1 MELMRRIIHRALV
14 AVSALTLVA
23 QELPEGPGRAEMEKM
38 CKQCHEIARSISPR
52 QDRDGWATTMR
63 KMTAFG
69 MKGSDA
75 DFVLVLDYLAKHYP
89 AEAVPRVNVNQA
101 SAIELESGL
110 SLRRSQAKALIAYR
124 AEKGPFKTIDDL
136 KKVPSLDAA
145 MIEEKKDKIRFE

>member
-1 MELMRRIIHRALV
+1 MKAMRRSLLAVLFLLSGLV
-14 AVSALTLVA
+14 LPA
-23 QELPEGPGRAEMEKM
+23 QELPAGPGRAEMEKM

-52 QDRDGWATTMR
+52 QDRDGWAMTMR
-63 KMTAFG
+63 KMSAFG

-75 DFVLVLDYLAKHYP
+75 DFLLVLDYLAKHYP
-89 AEAVPRVNVNQA
+89 AEEVPRVNVNQA

-110 SLRRSQAKALIAYR
+110 SLKRSQAKALLAYR
-124 AEKGPFKTIDDL
+124 TENGPFKTINDL

>member
-1 MELMRRIIHRALV
+1 MRRSLL
-14 AVSALTLVA
+14 AVMFVLAGQVVPA
-23 QELPEGPGRAEMEKM
+23 QELPDGPGRAEAEKM
-38 CKQCHEIARSISPR
+38 CKQCHEMARSISPR

-75 DFVLVLDYLAKHYP
+75 DFLLVLDNLAKHYP

-124 AEKGPFKTIDDL
+124 TEHGPFKTIEDL
-136 KKVPSLDAA
+136 KKVPVLDAA
-145 MIEEKKDKIRFE
+145 MIEEKRERIRFQ

>member
-1 MELMRRIIHRALV
+1 MRRSLL
-14 AVSALTLVA
+14 AVMFVLAGQVVPA
-23 QELPEGPGRAEMEKM
+23 QELPDGPGRAEAEKM
-38 CKQCHEIARSISPR
+38 CKQCHEMARSISPR

-75 DFVLVLDYLAKHYP
+75 DFLLVLDYLAKHYP

-124 AEKGPFKTIDDL
+124 NEHGPFKTIEDL
-136 KKVPSLDAA
+136 KKVPVLDAA
-145 MIEEKKDKIRFE
+145 MIEEKREKIRFQ